1 MAGESKIKLSYF
13 TLIGLAEPIRYL
25 LSYSGKDFEDYRFGG
40 TEWLTVIKPT
50 SPWGKCPLLEING
63 QTVSQ
68 NLAICRYLG
77 KEAGLG
83 GKDNWED
90 LRIDEIIDVITDLR
104 LELAKP
110 YLEMD
115 EQKKKALKITIF
127 NEVAPVY
134 LKKLD
139 AHVEKNNGYL
149 ANGKFSWADV
159 YFGAICENFN
169 FLLGYEVTDGYPNLK
184 ALKDKIQALPAI
196 KAWIDR
202 RPADDL
208 SFIAELFAPKK

>member
-90 LRIDEIIDVITDLR
+90 LKIDEIIDVLTDLR
-104 LELAKP
+104 IELVK
-110 YLEMD
+110 YHYEMD
-115 EQKKKALKITIF
+115 VARKEALKGPTF
-127 NEVAPVY
+127 NEIVPFY
-134 LKKLD
+134 MKKLD
-139 AHVEKNNGYL
+139 DHVAKNNGYL
-149 ANGKFSWADV
+149 ANGKFSWADL
-159 YFGAICENFN
+159 YYGALSDCLNY
-169 FLLGYEVTDGYPNLK
+169 LLGTEITDGYPNMK
-184 ALKDKIQALPAI
+184 ALKEKIFALPAI
-196 KAWIDR
+196 KAWVDK
-202 RPADDL
+202 RPPDDL
-208 SFIAELFAPKK
+208 TF

>member
-1 MAGESKIKLSYF
+1 M
-13 TLIGLAEPIRYL
+13 TP
-25 LSYSGKDFEDYRFGG
+25 
-40 TEWLTVIKPT
+40 

-68 NLAICRYLG
+68 NIAICRYLG

-115 EQKKKALKITIF
+115 EQKKEALKKTIF

-139 AHVEKNNGYL
+139 THVEKNNGYL

-169 FLLGYEVTDGYPNLK
+169 FLLGYEATDGYPNLK